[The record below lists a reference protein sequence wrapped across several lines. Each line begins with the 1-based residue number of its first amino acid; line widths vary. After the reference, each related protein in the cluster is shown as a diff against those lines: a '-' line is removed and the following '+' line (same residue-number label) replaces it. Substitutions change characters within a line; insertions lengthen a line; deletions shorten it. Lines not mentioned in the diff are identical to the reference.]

1 MKRMTDTFDAKV
13 YRPLDDK
20 PEDNELFITYWRGL
34 DKDDAMVSFDV
45 MMDLLPKVWISVQF
59 LPTLI
64 FASFLSI
71 KFFGGVNIYKIY
83 IKNCV
88 MLVFALVT
96 NISFYKRKTQVKK
109 DQDVE
114 LSSTF
119 PSSEASQ
126 HLGGVV
132 QIISRKILGRFKN
145 SFSIFYHSCSS
156 LNTKKHQI

>member
-1 MKRMTDTFDAKV
+1 
-13 YRPLDDK
+13 
-20 PEDNELFITYWRGL
+20 
-34 DKDDAMVSFDV
+34 MVSFDV

-96 NISFYKRKTQVKK
+96 NISFYKRKAQVEK
-109 DQDVE
+109 DPDVE

-119 PSSEASQ
+119 PSSDASQ

-132 QIISRKILGRFKN
+132 QIISRKIFGRFKN

-156 LNTKKHQI
+156 LNTNKY

>member
-1 MKRMTDTFDAKV
+1 M
-13 YRPLDDK
+13 
-20 PEDNELFITYWRGL
+20 FITYWRGL

-45 MMDLLPKVWISVQF
+45 MMDLLPKVWIFVQF
-59 LPTLI
+59 VPTLI

-96 NISFYKRKTQVKK
+96 NISFYKMKTQVKK

-114 LSSTF
+114 YSGCMF
-119 PSSEASQ
+119 
-126 HLGGVV
+126 G
-132 QIISRKILGRFKN
+132 F
-145 SFSIFYHSCSS
+145 
-156 LNTKKHQI
+156 

>member
-1 MKRMTDTFDAKV
+1 M
-13 YRPLDDK
+13 
-20 PEDNELFITYWRGL
+20 FITYWRGL

-96 NISFYKRKTQVKK
+96 NISFYKRKAQVNR

-132 QIISRKILGRFKN
+132 
-145 SFSIFYHSCSS
+145 
-156 LNTKKHQI
+156 

>member
-1 MKRMTDTFDAKV
+1 M
-13 YRPLDDK
+13 
-20 PEDNELFITYWRGL
+20 FITYWRGL

-45 MMDLLPKVWISVQF
+45 MMDLLPKVWIFVQF
-59 LPTLI
+59 VPTLI
-64 FASFLSI
+64 FASFLGI
-71 KFFGGVNIYKIY
+71 KFFRGVNIYKIY

-96 NISFYKRKTQVKK
+96 NISFYKRKAQVNR

-132 QIISRKILGRFKN
+132 
-145 SFSIFYHSCSS
+145 
-156 LNTKKHQI
+156 

>member
-1 MKRMTDTFDAKV
+1 
-13 YRPLDDK
+13 
-20 PEDNELFITYWRGL
+20 
-34 DKDDAMVSFDV
+34 MVSFDV

-96 NISFYKRKTQVKK
+96 NISFYKRKAQVEK
-109 DQDVE
+109 DPDVE

-132 QIISRKILGRFKN
+132 QIISRKIFRPIQKLFFP
-145 SFSIFYHSCSS
+145 SFIILALH
-156 LNTKKHQI
+156 

>member
-1 MKRMTDTFDAKV
+1 
-13 YRPLDDK
+13 
-20 PEDNELFITYWRGL
+20 
-34 DKDDAMVSFDV
+34 MVSFDV

-64 FASFLSI
+64 FASFLGI

-96 NISFYKRKTQVKK
+96 NISFYKRKAQVKK

-156 LNTKKHQI
+156 LNTKKC

>member
-1 MKRMTDTFDAKV
+1 M
-13 YRPLDDK
+13 
-20 PEDNELFITYWRGL
+20 FITYWRGL

-96 NISFYKRKTQVKK
+96 NISFYKRKAQVKR

-114 LSSTF
+114 LFSTF

-132 QIISRKILGRFKN
+132 QIISRKI
-145 SFSIFYHSCSS
+145 FSIPDICHFFY
-156 LNTKKHQI
+156 TGKIFGE